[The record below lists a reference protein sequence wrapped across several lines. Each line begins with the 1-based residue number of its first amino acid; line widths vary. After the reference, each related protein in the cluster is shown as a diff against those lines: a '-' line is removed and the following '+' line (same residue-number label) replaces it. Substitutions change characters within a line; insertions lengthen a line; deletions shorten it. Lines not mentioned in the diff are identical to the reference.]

1 MLYLIVRSL
10 AIGFFK
16 VLFRLQVLGLEN
28 IPLKGGF
35 ILASNHASY
44 LDPPALAAVCPR
56 KLCFLAK
63 EELFIGVLGRLIA
76 NLNAFPIK
84 GQPGELVSLR
94 RAIKELQAGRALAI
108 FPEGRRTAGG
118 RLGKPM
124 PGVGLLAA
132 KTGVCIVPA
141 FIEGSN
147 RALPIDSKFIRLKKI
162 KVYFGKPLW
171 PQAVSARLAGE
182 DFYQALAARTME
194 EIGRLKPQANNE
206 N

>member
-1 MLYLIVRSL
+1 MIARSL
-10 AIGFFK
+10 AIVLFK
-16 VLFRLQVLGLEN
+16 VLFRLQVFGRDN

-35 ILASNHASY
+35 ILASNHISY
-44 LDPPALAAVCPR
+44 LDPPALSVACPR
-56 KLCFLAK
+56 ELCFLAK
-63 EELFIGVLGRLIA
+63 EELFIGVFGRLIA

-84 GQPGELVSLR
+84 GQPGELMSLR
-94 RAIKELQAGRALAI
+94 RAIKELEAGRTLII
-108 FPEGRRTAGG
+108 FPEGRRTADG

-132 KTGVCIVPA
+132 KAGVCIVPA

-147 RALPIDSKFIRLKKI
+147 RALPIDSKFIRPKKI

-171 PQAVSARLAGE
+171 PQEVSTRLARE

-194 EIGRLKPQANNE
+194 EIGRLKPRAKNDE